1 MMPRLQGLNLALA
14 IRLAGAGVR
23 TAVEASAQ
31 GIYRQA
37 PLFSTAPSETAP
49 LPTITCFRPAAI
61 GIDPV
66 QAAFTML
73 IRNVEDGSPAATVG
87 RESAAAR
94 AKAEANLLTT
104 NGRSKTRTK

>member
-14 IRLAGAGVR
+14 IRLAGAGLR

-61 GIDPV
+61 GIDSV

-73 IRNVEDGSPAATVG
+73 IRNVEDGSPAAAASVDQKRPSSPFLHHPRSG
-87 RESAAAR
+87 FSASVR
-94 AKAEANLLTT
+94 
-104 NGRSKTRTK
+104 